1 MGKMQRD
8 KGARVEREIA
18 NFLGGKRI
26 PLSGMTSNV
35 KGDIEAYGMKFEVK
49 AKKDGF
55 KMIYSYLEKDNMD
68 AAIIK
73 ADRKEAL
80 VILPISKFKELM
92 DRLNVLEDFVEENSV
107 ETIEKKMEP
116 YYEELAKIL
125 NIEGE

>member
-18 NFLGGKRI
+18 NYLGGKRI
-26 PLSGMTSNV
+26 PLSGMTSYV
-35 KGDIEAYGMKFEVK
+35 KGDVEAYGMKFEVK

-55 KMIYSYLEKDNMD
+55 KMIYSYLEKDSMD

-80 VILPISKFKELM
+80 VILPISTFRELM
-92 DRLNVLEDFVEENSV
+92 
-107 ETIEKKMEP
+107 EK
-116 YYEELAKIL
+116 
-125 NIEGE
+125 